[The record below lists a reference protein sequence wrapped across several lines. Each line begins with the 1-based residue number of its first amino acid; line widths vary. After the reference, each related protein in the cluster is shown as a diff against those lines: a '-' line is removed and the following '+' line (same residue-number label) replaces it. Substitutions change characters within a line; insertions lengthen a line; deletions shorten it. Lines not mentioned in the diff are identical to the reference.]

1 MKLIS
6 CLALLSIVLL
16 ISCHGDVKDDDHHKN
31 DYYKKD
37 PKKDVKGIKDGDY
50 FIKNVRFGTYVDAC
64 GSDDICPADPN
75 NLYVNNFFGD
85 SFQQFTVKNLRN
97 GYYHIASKVNGK
109 RFEAVDSR
117 KAANTL
123 SLDKPDNNDRNQQF
137 QIVANKYGSY
147 SIIPRRLDKTA
158 VEAPRKELEELFLG
172 KKDDK
177 STAQR
182 FTFEAVPVPKPEPKK
197 YDKYGKPI
205 ASAAKVAPVRKSK

>member
-1 MKLIS
+1 MKLVS
-6 CLALLSIVLL
+6 LLAFLSLALMIN
-16 ISCHGDVKDDDHHKN
+16 CAKYVKN
-31 DYYKKD
+31 
-37 PKKDVKGIKDGDY
+37 GDY

-85 SFQQFTVKNLRN
+85 TFQQFTVKYLRK

-109 RFEAVDSR
+109 RFEADDSR

-123 SLDKPDNNDRNQQF
+123 SLDKPDNNDRDQQF
-137 QIVANKYGSY
+137 KIAPNKYGSY

-172 KKDDK
+172 KINAD
-177 STAQR
+177 SRAQR
-182 FTFEAVPVPKPEPKK
+182 FTFEAVPVPKPEPPKK
-197 YDKYGKPI
+197 YDKYGKKEVVYAAV
-205 ASAAKVAPVRKSK
+205 ASTPVRTTVAPAAAAAAPGRKTGH